1 MNTAFKG
8 FFLPMRTS
16 LQARMVSVVVI
27 AFFAIAVLLSV
38 GSMLLVR
45 SSVLDQVSQESQRDF
60 SNQLVEAKKVIN
72 SADSTDLVQYQ
83 QLANDVASMLQ
94 QDASP
99 NLVGVYLWS
108 RNAAG
113 REIIPVS
120 TEPSHVSL
128 ISEDMHARVNADT
141 DGTIYYQPVT
151 ITHDTVQQKRSST
164 VDGLYV
170 SRHCVLLIAMS
181 PTYIRMASSLQ

>member
-99 NLVGVYLWS
+99 SLVGVCTYGVVTPLD
-108 RNAAG
+108 
-113 REIIPVS
+113 VKLFQFLL
-120 TEPSHVSL
+120 SHL
-128 ISEDMHARVNADT
+128 TCRLF
-141 DGTIYYQPVT
+141 
-151 ITHDTVQQKRSST
+151 QKT
-164 VDGLYV
+164 CMLV
-170 SRHCVLLIAMS
+170 
-181 PTYIRMASSLQ
+181 

>member
-141 DGTIYYQPVT
+141 DGTIYYQSVT

>member
-16 LQARMVSVVVI
+16 LQARVVSVVVI

-99 NLVGVYLWS
+99 SLVGVCTYGVVTPLD
-108 RNAAG
+108 
-113 REIIPVS
+113 VKLFQFLL
-120 TEPSHVSL
+120 SHLTCRLFRKTCMLV
-128 ISEDMHARVNADT
+128 
-141 DGTIYYQPVT
+141 
-151 ITHDTVQQKRSST
+151 
-164 VDGLYV
+164 
-170 SRHCVLLIAMS
+170 
-181 PTYIRMASSLQ
+181 